1 MFTDRAQ
8 NPFEAEFQCQI
19 APYSLYSESALIF
32 SGLSNVQY
40 GEKDANPIQCTHF
53 VWSKGVHYMGNSV
66 LIETEPQYY
75 HLWFICVEQRGTR
88 REKSREER
96 AEERGESGEGRGD
109 WALRNRP
116 QSLGTVPSS
125 SVTVINHVT
134 FTSLW
139 KPSQQGSS
147 QSQDPM
153 RVAR

>member
-75 HLWFICVEQRGTR
+75 HLWFICVEQRGKR
-88 REKSREER
+88 REKREQRREGR
-96 AEERGESGEGRGD
+96 AERGEGIGPLETDHRA
-109 WALRNRP
+109 WVLYRHP
-116 QSLGTVPSS
+116 L
-125 SVTVINHVT
+125 
-134 FTSLW
+134 
-139 KPSQQGSS
+139 
-147 QSQDPM
+147 
-153 RVAR
+153 